1 MKIARRQLR
10 RIIREEKARLLRELT
25 PGDAGIAA
33 AGGGTPAHQG
43 FAAAAAEAET
53 EWKTQGLPLVPGA
66 LEDQMME
73 MLEEYITQLA
83 ESGEEGAVEVETL
96 LTQLVSRAI
105 DIATR
110 DGIIR

>member
-1 MKIARRQLR
+1 MKVTKRQLR
-10 RIIREEKARLLRELT
+10 QIIKE
-25 PGDAGIAA
+25 
-33 AGGGTPAHQG
+33 
-43 FAAAAAEAET
+43 EAET
-53 EWKTQGLPLVPGA
+53 AWKAQGMPLVPGA

-73 MLEEYITQLA
+73 MLEEYIARLA